1 MSKTITIT
9 LPDDTYEALQN
20 AARDARRSPEELV
33 ADTVATRFNTI
44 GNRME
49 NSAKEDPVLAVM
61 RARGHLVD
69 PHSLPPYP
77 GIAELPPQGSLEEAE
92 LLEEI
97 GNEASDALERMGID
111 IADLVER

>member
-9 LPDDTYEALQN
+9 LPDDAYEALQT
-20 AARDARRSPEELV
+20 AAQRANRSPEELV
-33 ADTVATRFNTI
+33 TDAVTAQYSTTE
-44 GNRME
+44 NRLE
-49 NSAKEDPVLAVM
+49 SSAQEDPVLAVM
-61 RARGHLVD
+61 RSRGHLVD
-69 PHSLPPYP
+69 PHSLPPYL
-77 GIAELPPQGSLEEAE
+77 GVAELPPKGSPEEAQ